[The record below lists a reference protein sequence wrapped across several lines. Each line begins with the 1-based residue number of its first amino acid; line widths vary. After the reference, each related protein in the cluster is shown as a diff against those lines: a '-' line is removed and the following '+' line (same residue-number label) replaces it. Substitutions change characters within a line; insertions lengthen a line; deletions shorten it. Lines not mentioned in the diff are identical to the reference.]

1 MEYLIPCSDGD
12 RTLGYDQWP
21 EVFRPNALPF
31 ERLPGPS
38 HRLLIAGV
46 PVYFADEM
54 PGIQIAVEGELP
66 EAIGRQLAAD
76 VLANLE
82 RVTGQRGYVVEV

>member
-1 MEYLIPCSDGD
+1 VEYLIPCSDGD

-54 PGIQIAVEGELP
+54 PGIQIAVEGEFP

>member
-1 MEYLIPCSDGD
+1 M
-12 RTLGYDQWP
+12 LGYNQWP
-21 EVFRPNALPF
+21 EVFRPNVLPF

-46 PVYFADEM
+46 PVYFADEE
-54 PGIQIAVEGELP
+54 PGIQIAVQGELP
-66 EAIGRQLAAD
+66 EAVGRQIADD

-82 RVTGQRGYVVEV
+82 SVTGKRGRIVEL